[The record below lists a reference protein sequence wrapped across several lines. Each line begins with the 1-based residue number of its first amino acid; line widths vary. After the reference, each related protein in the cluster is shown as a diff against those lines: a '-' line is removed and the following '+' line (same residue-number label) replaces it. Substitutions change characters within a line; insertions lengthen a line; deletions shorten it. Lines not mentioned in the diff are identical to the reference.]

1 MEELLKILQD
11 LKPDVDFENEK
22 ALIDDALLDSFDIVQ
37 LVQQLNEA
45 FDIEIGAAD
54 IVPDN
59 FNSADAMMSMIKRL
73 GE

>member
-11 LKPDVDFENEK
+11 LKPDVDFGNEK

-45 FDIEIGAAD
+45 FDIEISAAD
-54 IVPDN
+54 IIPDN
-59 FNSADAMMSMIKRL
+59 FNSTDAMMKMIERL